1 MPTPARRSAPHG
13 HAAPPLEPE
22 PLAEAAAAAAAGD
35 PGADREALRGGWGE
49 AACAAPPAMAAAG

>member
-13 HAAPPLEPE
+13 LAAPPLEPE
-22 PLAEAAAAAAAGD
+22 PLAEAAAAAGD
-35 PGADREALRGGWGE
+35 PGADRGALRGGWGE